1 MHTAALAALA
11 SLTLLD
17 GGSSNVG
24 GGTNVGL
31 VEILV
36 MSSAHEVASA
46 SLAELRASFDL
57 TQGMVPALGIL
68 AHLVGPS
75 GRGWG
80 PAAFAFAI
88 ALKPP

>member
-1 MHTAALAALA
+1 
-11 SLTLLD
+11 
-17 GGSSNVG
+17 
-24 GGTNVGL
+24 
-31 VEILV
+31 

-88 ALKPP
+88 AIGSAVAKLLEVPGAHVVAPGPLALLGTVLNLARRMG